1 MQSESGDFDSS
12 VHNVQNLKIRISTR
26 FPNPVRSKMRALC
39 SSTISNSSLSD
50 DIAQRVLV
58 VYARVSGKTK
68 TEAQIDFLHTLWI
81 YCPFYGSSFFEVHCQ
96 YDDDPLNPQSS
107 PPVLTMTAAIGPQAL
122 FLVSQS
128 DQPTIIR
135 HPYSRI
141 MKWLCRAEKHIFTYW
156 VIKKDVTLSR
166 LEEMLQE
173 NGDAFDARPYCDCVY
188 LVTSQSLELE
198 HLVASYVKCRKEI
211 APCLPGAPVELQN
224 PPKSD
229 AAALKHTLEQLSVD
243 QASPSSTSA
252 AVTSLPQP
260 TVVNERRASSF
271 GAFLHVL
278 GAAPND
284 KTQAAS
290 NDTAASNLVGSGI
303 IDEDS
308 SGAATAYG
316 DDASGVGS
324 SVFQSMFQ
332 SSTGSAEG
340 MDPRLPSAVQYASSM
355 SELQKIAAETNF
367 SDDEDISDDDD
378 DDDDAGDRT
387 KKRRSQRS
395 NRESKKLS
403 TNVSNPSSI
412 PNTTGN
418 LSNTSSGS
426 KKSVNFTSSRG
437 DNSASRSEGEE
448 TAASRDIVVKDA
460 SSSSPSVKGVSMIRK
475 SITNTLLSI
484 SFLKNKSNTTSSVSS
499 SSKHSDSEEEAGSD
513 DGHSDEE
520 DD

>member
-1 MQSESGDFDSS
+1 M
-12 VHNVQNLKIRISTR
+12 QNLKIRIATR

-50 DIAQRVLV
+50 DIAQRVLAA
-58 VYARVSGKTK
+58 YARVSGKTK
-68 TEAQIDFLHTLWI
+68 TEAQIEFLHTLRI

-107 PPVLTMTAAIGPQAL
+107 PPVLTMTAAIGPLAL

-156 VIKKDVTLSR
+156 VIKKDVTLSQ

-211 APCLPGAPVELQN
+211 APCLPDAPIELQN

-229 AAALKHTLEQLSVD
+229 TTAVKQTSEQLSVD
-243 QASPSSTSA
+243 QPGPSSTSA

-260 TVVNERRASSF
+260 TVVKERRASSF
-271 GAFLHVL
+271 GAFLQVL
-278 GAAPND
+278 GATSND
-284 KTQAAS
+284 TTQAAS
-290 NDTAASNLVGSGI
+290 SPTATSNLVGSGI

-316 DDASGVGS
+316 DDASGIGS

-332 SSTGSAEG
+332 SSAGSAEG
-340 MDPRLPSAVQYASSM
+340 SDQLPSAVQYASSM
-355 SELQKIAAETNF
+355 SELQKIASETNF
-367 SDDEDISDDDD
+367 SDDEDMSDDDD
-378 DDDDAGDRT
+378 DDDEDTGDTT
-387 KKRRSQRS
+387 KKRRSQRG
-395 NRESKKLS
+395 NRDSKKLS
-403 TNVSNPSSI
+403 TSVSNPSSS
-412 PNTTGN
+412 PSTTGD
-418 LSNTSSGS
+418 LSNVSNGNGRMNPEKSSGA
-426 KKSVNFTSSRG
+426 KKSVNFSSSRG
-437 DNSASRSEGEE
+437 DDSVSRSEEE
-448 TAASRDIVVKDA
+448 EEAASRDIPVKDA
-460 SSSSPSVKGVSMIRK
+460 SQGAKGVSMIRK
-475 SITNTLLSI
+475 SITNTLLLSM

-499 SSKHSDSEEEAGSD
+499 SSNHSDSDEEAGSD
-513 DGHSDEE
+513 NGCSDEE

>member
-1 MQSESGDFDSS
+1 
-12 VHNVQNLKIRISTR
+12 
-26 FPNPVRSKMRALC
+26 
-39 SSTISNSSLSD
+39 LSD
-50 DIAQRVLV
+50 DIAQRVLAA
-58 VYARVSGKTK
+58 YARVAGKTK
-68 TEAQIDFLHTLWI
+68 TEAQIDFLHTLRI

-229 AAALKHTLEQLSVD
+229 AASVKHTPEQLSVD
-243 QASPSSTSA
+243 QVGLSSPSA

-260 TVVNERRASSF
+260 IVVKERRASSF

-278 GAAPND
+278 GAVPND
-284 KTQAAS
+284 TTQAS
-290 NDTAASNLVGSGI
+290 NTTAASNLEGSGI

-332 SSTGSAEG
+332 SSAGSAEG
-340 MDPRLPSAVQYASSM
+340 TDPQLPSAVQYASSM

-367 SDDEDISDDDD
+367 SDDEDMSDDDD
-378 DDDDAGDRT
+378 DDDDDDAVDRT
-387 KKRRSQRS
+387 KKRRSQRG

-403 TNVSNPSSI
+403 TNVSNPSSS
-412 PNTTGN
+412 GN
-418 LSNTSSGS
+418 LSNAPNGS
-426 KKSVNFTSSRG
+426 KKSVNFTSNRG

-448 TAASRDIVVKDA
+448 AVSRDTLVKDA
-460 SSSSPSVKGVSMIRK
+460 SSASPSVKGVSMIRK

-513 DGHSDEE
+513 DGRSDEE